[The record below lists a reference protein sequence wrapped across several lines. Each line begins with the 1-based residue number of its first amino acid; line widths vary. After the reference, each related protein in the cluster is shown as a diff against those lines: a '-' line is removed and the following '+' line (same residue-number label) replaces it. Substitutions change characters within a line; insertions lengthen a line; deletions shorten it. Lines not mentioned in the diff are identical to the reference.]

1 VEVQVEAGLVA
12 QVGAQ
17 VVVLVGV
24 RAEAGAAV
32 PAETGAERRVAA
44 NGREDLRVT
53 EKTNRGGKLCQEVI
67 EQVLQDMEQ

>member
-1 VEVQVEAGLVA
+1 MV
-12 QVGAQ
+12 
-17 VVVLVGV
+17 V

-44 NGREDLRVT
+44 EAAANGREDLRVT
-53 EKTNRGGKLCQEVI
+53 EKTNRGGKLFQEVI